1 MSFIFITVIRLDNPF
16 FKPKNIRNSWAFI
29 CKVLVL
35 ILFSVDNLFIRII
48 LIIKL
53 LLITRV
59 LKMLDLRIIISK
71 VSIPWIWKFLSCSSS
86 SSSESPNGGWNAHLN
101 FMHCWIL
108 TYWSWGSALSSK
120 RSLVSYSSWLWLYS
134 LWYCWL
140 DWFTQDWSS
149 SNQETW
155 SS

>member
-1 MSFIFITVIRLDNPF
+1 MSFIFITVTRLDNPY
-16 FKPKNIRNSWAFI
+16 FKPKNSRNSWPFI

-48 LIIKL
+48 FIIKL

-59 LKMLDLRIIISK
+59 LKMMDLRIIISK
-71 VSIPWIWKFLSCSSS
+71 DSIPWIWKLLSCSSS

-101 FMHCWIL
+101 FKHCWIL

-140 DWFTQDWSS
+140 DWFTRDW
-149 SNQETW
+149 
-155 SS
+155 